1 VSRLGLADETVSALL
16 ATGEGT
22 ARLLELLH
30 GNSGKSRGSVVLG
43 GVVVDLVDGHGGVG
57 DVRLNGLLL
66 DHRLDGLVDVV
77 VLVLASNNG
86 CDVAGGGTLDS
97 LDGVTV
103 LGTLLCK
110 ASLNLVVAAVLV
122 AAVLDGDD
130 VVVVLLREDLLVE
143 HRLLG
148 GVVVVLVNLLVD
160 GGDVLLVLLPLNG
173 LVLDSRSDLLVNGG
187 VVLTRL
193 GHEVLDG
200 GLSRV
205 HFDWCLLVV
214 GIDVWWGESVC
225 CKELV

>member
-1 VSRLGLADETVSALL
+1 MKWIAI
-16 ATGEGT
+16 
-22 ARLLELLH
+22 ELT
-30 GNSGKSRGSVVLG
+30 
-43 GVVVDLVDGHGGVG
+43 
-57 DVRLNGLLL
+57 LL
-66 DHRLDGLVDVV
+66 DHGLDSLVNVV
-77 VLVLASNNG
+77 VLVLASNNRS
-86 CDVAGGGTLDS
+86 DLAGGGTLN
-97 LDGVTV
+97 LLNGVGV
-103 LGTLLCK
+103 ASTLLSK
-110 ASLNLVVAAVLV
+110 AGLNLVVAAVLV

-130 VVVVLLREDLLVE
+130 VVVVLLGEDLLVE

-160 GGDVLLVLLPLNG
+160 GRDVLLVLLPLNG
-173 LVLDSRSDLLVNGG
+173 LVLDGRSDLLVNGG

-225 CKELV
+225 RKKLV

>member
-1 VSRLGLADETVSALL
+1 MTGLT
-16 ATGEGT
+16 
-22 ARLLELLH
+22 
-30 GNSGKSRGSVVLG
+30 
-43 GVVVDLVDGHGGVG
+43 
-57 DVRLNGLLL
+57 LL

-130 VVVVLLREDLLVE
+130 VVVVLLGEDLTVE
-143 HRLLG
+143 HGLLS

-160 GGDVLLVLLPLNG
+160 GGDVLLVLLPLDG
-173 LVLDSRSDLLVNGG
+173 LVLDGRGDLLVNSS

-200 GLSRV
+200 GLGRV
-205 HFDWCLLVV
+205 HCDVDLFGV
-214 GIDVWWGESVC
+214 GV
-225 CKELV
+225 